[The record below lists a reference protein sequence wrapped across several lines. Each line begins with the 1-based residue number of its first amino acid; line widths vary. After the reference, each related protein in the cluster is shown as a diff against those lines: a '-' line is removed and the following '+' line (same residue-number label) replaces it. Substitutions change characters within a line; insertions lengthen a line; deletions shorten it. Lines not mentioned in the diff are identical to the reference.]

1 MKSYEG
7 ARSCENFAYEVPVS
21 RIPAAAVA
29 AGALMSICDALN
41 FGKIGVFGKVAR
53 SLRKFAYAFCGRK
66 NGPCLPSAARSP
78 LLLYHMG
85 ARLSRGKTKKI
96 GEVLPS
102 PNLNETAVKSS
113 SQGQPHLSAKSHS
126 CKKSSHTSNSSSSTP
141 SKASH
146 SFTGEQPS
154 ISCIRQRP

>member
-1 MKSYEG
+1 MIKILLGLPEKQNFSVLSSFDLTKALALSRPWRYFWENMKSYGG

-113 SQGQPHLSAKSHS
+113 S
-126 CKKSSHTSNSSSSTP
+126 
-141 SKASH
+141 
-146 SFTGEQPS
+146 
-154 ISCIRQRP
+154 